1 MHSMLTLTA
10 KDLRLLARDKM
21 ALFWVLVFPLVFGLF
36 FGVISGGGA
45 GEQGKISIAFVDED
59 DSSASQALI
68 KKLSDHGSLEVKS
81 ADSLHIDRL
90 DETGAANAV
99 RLGNLA
105 AYVVIRKGFG
115 ESLID
120 FSGQSGTTIELGSD
134 PTRKAESGLLQGII
148 MEAAYSQMGQ
158 QMTDPKQMAKQI
170 DRAKEQLANAKDI
183 SPIQK
188 ATLQQFLGA
197 LNEFTQK
204 ADRQDMRAG
213 GPFGNNI
220 RINQLAVSADQN
232 GPRSAFE
239 ITFPSAML
247 WAVLGC
253 MTTFAISM
261 VVERRQGTLLRL
273 RVAPL
278 TRTQILGG
286 KGAACYVASAFAACV
301 ILIIGIVVF
310 HVRVSNASYLLVAIA
325 CTAFCF
331 VGVMVLVSMLGRT
344 EQAVGGAASASMICM
359 AMLGGGM
366 IPLFFM
372 PAWMQVVSNVSP
384 VKWGILAL
392 EGAIWRGFSWS
403 EMLLPCGILLAIGT
417 VAFGLGVWRMTKLG
431 DEA

>member
-1 MHSMLTLTA
+1 MHSMLTLTT

-21 ALFWVLVFPLVFGLF
+21 ALFWVLVFPLIFGLF
-36 FGVISGGGA
+36 FGVIAGGGA

-59 DSSASQALI
+59 DSSSSQALI
-68 KKLSDHGSLEVKS
+68 KKLSEHGSLEVKA

-90 DETGAANAV
+90 DENSVANAV
-99 RLGNLA
+99 RLGKLA
-105 AYVVIRKGFG
+105 AFVVIRKGFG

-134 PTRKAESGLLQGII
+134 PARKAESGLLQGII
-148 MEAAYSQMGQ
+148 MEAAYSLMGQ

-188 ATLQQFLGA
+188 ATIQQFLGA
-197 LNEFTQK
+197 LNDFAQK
-204 ADRQDMRAG
+204 ADRQDMPAG

-278 TRTQILGG
+278 TRAQILGG
-286 KGAACYVASAFAACV
+286 KGAACYVASAFSACV

-310 HVRVSNASYLLVAIA
+310 HVRVSNTFYLLVAIA

-331 VGVMVLVSMLGRT
+331 VGVMVFVSMLGRT

-403 EMLLPCGILLAIGT
+403 EMLLPCGILLGIGT
-417 VAFGLGVWRMTKLG
+417 LSFGLGVWRMTKLG

>member
-1 MHSMLTLTA
+1 
-10 KDLRLLARDKM
+10 
-21 ALFWVLVFPLVFGLF
+21 
-36 FGVISGGGA
+36 
-45 GEQGKISIAFVDED
+45 
-59 DSSASQALI
+59 
-68 KKLSDHGSLEVKS
+68 
-81 ADSLHIDRL
+81 
-90 DETGAANAV
+90 
-99 RLGNLA
+99 
-105 AYVVIRKGFG
+105 
-115 ESLID
+115 
-120 FSGQSGTTIELGSD
+120 
-134 PTRKAESGLLQGII
+134 
-148 MEAAYSQMGQ
+148 
-158 QMTDPKQMAKQI
+158 
-170 DRAKEQLANAKDI
+170 
-183 SPIQK
+183 
-188 ATLQQFLGA
+188 
-197 LNEFTQK
+197 
-204 ADRQDMRAG
+204 MRAG

-220 RINQLAVSADQN
+220 RITQLAVSADQN

-278 TRTQILGG
+278 TRSQILGG
-286 KGAACYVASAFAACV
+286 KGAACYVASAFATCV

-310 HVRVSNASYLLVAIA
+310 HVRVSNAFYLLVAIA

-372 PAWMQVVSNVSP
+372 PGWMQVVSNVSP

-417 VAFGLGVWRMTKLG
+417 LAFGLGVWRMTKLG